1 MASNNGE
8 DGEQED
14 SKHHGTHE
22 SAREFGDSGIKVPK
36 EDEEARKNPT
46 FVVQAPTPG
55 DGPAMRTTYNAA
67 PYDPSANPNQ
77 GGWAS
82 AKSPYAFNVPETA
95 QVGGGR

>member
-1 MASNNGE
+1 MRA
-8 DGEQED
+8 
-14 SKHHGTHE
+14 
-22 SAREFGDSGIKVPK
+22 AGIFIVFDYLGQVKEEHAA
-36 EDEEARKNPT
+36 EDEEAKKNPT